1 MAKPEQET
9 DATQHLVGLRDDNP
23 SEIDLI
29 GVDRLVDAI
38 ESTITHTELDP
49 VTVGVNAPWGGG
61 KTTVLE
67 LLRARLAE
75 HDDIVVV
82 FVSPWEYDSTTDPRT
97 ALIEAVLDELDRY
110 AEEKSGFERF
120 RGVLTQLHERV
131 DIAKSVKLA
140 AKSALTLTLPTLDQL
155 IGVVRDEKTREV
167 TQRGDRPD
175 LQGFREKFSELLDPG
190 DGEAEGSAVIR
201 RVVVLVDD
209 LDRALPDAVVE
220 SLEAIKLF
228 LSVKKMAFVIA
239 ADEQNVADSIQRRHD
254 RSGQPIT
261 GSLYLEKIVQ
271 IPFRVPAP
279 TRQRTTEYLAL
290 LMLAHTTDVAEL
302 RAVLDDTRDSG
313 ETLAARLAG
322 HTEDTHLVALAE
334 QLGPVLYH
342 QTRGNPRRLKRFL
355 NAFWVRSAQASASG
369 VELAADVYAKMMVAE
384 MLYPDLFATL
394 LGWLATDE
402 LNARVAEIEDG
413 EGDHAAHVSEWG
425 QMPPSLEGADLAGY
439 LHLATSLRGDTVI
452 DSGLAAE
459 LRDIAEQLMSTSDAT
474 HLGAVEAARVLDVH
488 EKAAVGRHLAALLRQ
503 NDEPTRQLQLCR
515 GIAAVTGD
523 DAAATTVA
531 TELRLADV
539 TKLAPAVPVALA
551 GTGDLNPAIR
561 GMLLGWSENPAAP
574 RDLRESAADVL
585 ENH

>member
-1 MAKPEQET
+1 MTELGQDPP
-9 DATQHLVGLRDDNP
+9 QHLAGLRDDNP

-38 ESTITHTELDP
+38 EATITHPDLDP

-67 LLRARLAE
+67 LLRSRLAKHE
-75 HDDIVVV
+75 DIVVV
-82 FVSPWEYDSTTDPRT
+82 FVSPWEYDATTDPRT

-110 AEEKSGFERF
+110 AKEKTGFEKF
-120 RGVLTQLHERV
+120 RGLLGQLHERV
-131 DIAKSVKLA
+131 DVAKSVKLA
-140 AKSALTLTLPTLDQL
+140 AKSALTLTLPSLDQL
-155 IGVVRDEKTREV
+155 MGVVRDKETLKV
-167 TQRGDRPD
+167 TERGDRAD
-175 LQGFREKFSELLDPG
+175 LQGFRDKFSQLLDPG
-190 DGEAEGSAVIR
+190 DGDAAGAAGIR

-239 ADEQNVADSIQRRHD
+239 ADEQNVADSIQRRLD

-290 LMLAHTTDVAEL
+290 LMLAHTADVSAL

-313 ETLAARLAG
+313 ETLAARLAD
-322 HTEDTHLVALAE
+322 HVADTGLVALAE

-342 QTRGNPRRLKRFL
+342 QTGGNPRRLKRFL

-369 VELAADVYAKMMVAE
+369 VELAPDVYAKMMVAE
-384 MLYPDLFATL
+384 MLYPDLFASL

-402 LNARVAEIEDG
+402 LEVRVVEIEQGD
-413 EGDHAAHVSEWG
+413 GDHAAHVGEWG
-425 QMPPSLEGADLAGY
+425 RMPPTLEGSDLAGY
-439 LHLATSLRGDTVI
+439 LHLATSLRGDTLI
-452 DSGLAAE
+452 DSGLPAD
-459 LRDIAEQLMSTSDAT
+459 LRDVAERLMSASDAT
-474 HLGAVEAARVLDVH
+474 HLGAVDDARELDVH
-488 EKAAVGRHLAALLRQ
+488 EKTAVGRHLAALVRQ
-503 NDEPTRQLQLCR
+503 IDDPGRQRNLCR
-515 GIAAVTGD
+515 GIAAVTDD
-523 DAAATTVA
+523 DAAAATVA

-539 TKLAPAVPVALA
+539 TRLAPAVPVALA

-561 GMLLGWSENPAAP
+561 GLLVEWQDDPAAP
-574 RDLRESAADVL
+574 NDLRQSAADIV
-585 ENH
+585 ENR

>member
-1 MAKPEQET
+1 MTKPKQEQDPT
-9 DATQHLVGLRDDNP
+9 RHLAGLRDDNP
-23 SEIDLI
+23 SETDLI

-38 ESTITHTELDP
+38 ESTITHPELDP

-67 LLRARLAE
+67 LLRARLE
-75 HDDIVVV
+75 KHEDIVVV

-97 ALIEAVLDELDRY
+97 ALIEAVLEELDRY
-110 AEEKSGFERF
+110 AKEKTGFDRF
-120 RGVLTQLHERV
+120 REVLTQLHERV

-155 IGVVRDEKTREV
+155 MGVVRHEDTREV
-167 TQRGDRPD
+167 TRRGDRSD

-190 DGEAEGSAVIR
+190 EDETDGSAGIR

-239 ADEQNVADSIQRRHD
+239 ADEQNVADSIQQRLD

-261 GSLYLEKIVQ
+261 GTLYLEKIVQ

-290 LMLAHTTDVAEL
+290 LMLAHTTDAAEL
-302 RAVLDDTRDSG
+302 RAVLDGTRDSG
-313 ETLAARLAG
+313 ETLAARLAS
-322 HTEDTHLVALAE
+322 HTEETGLVALAE
-334 QLGPVLYH
+334 QLGPVLYR
-342 QTRGNPRRLKRFL
+342 QTGGNPRRLKRFL

-369 VELAADVYAKMMVAE
+369 VELAPDVYAKMMVAE

-402 LNARVAEIEDG
+402 LDARVAEIEDG
-413 EGDHAAHVSEWG
+413 EGDHATHVHEWG
-425 QMPPSLEGADLAGY
+425 QMPPSLAGADLAGY

-459 LRDIAEQLMSTSDAT
+459 LRDIAERLVSTSDAT
-474 HLGAVEAARVLDVH
+474 HLGAVEAARDLDTH
-488 EKAAVGRHLAALLRQ
+488 ESAAVGRHLAALLRQ
-503 NDEPTRQLQLCR
+503 NDDPTRQLQLCR
-515 GIAAVTGD
+515 GIAAVTSD
-523 DAAATTVA
+523 DATATTIA
-531 TELRLADV
+531 TELRLADI

-551 GTGDLNPAIR
+551 GTGDLNAAIR
-561 GMLLGWSENPAAP
+561 DLLIEWSDDPAAP
-574 RDLRESAADVL
+574 PDLRESAADIL